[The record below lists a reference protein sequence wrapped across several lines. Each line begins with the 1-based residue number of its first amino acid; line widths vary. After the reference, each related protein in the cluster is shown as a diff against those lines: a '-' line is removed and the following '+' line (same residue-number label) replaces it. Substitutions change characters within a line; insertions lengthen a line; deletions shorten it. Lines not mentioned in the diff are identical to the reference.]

1 MKTRIVALL
10 LAWFC
15 GVIGFHDYYLNRNIA
30 GQIKIVV
37 FLASFL
43 FSLST
48 FEFLNII
55 SVIGFAGVIFW
66 TLIDFFKLTGLTDE
80 EFNKLYNK

>member
-15 GVIGFHDYYLNRNIA
+15 GVIGFHNFYLNDNKTGI
-30 GQIKIVV
+30 IKFIV
-37 FLASFL
+37 FLVSIPM
-43 FSLST
+43 SL
-48 FEFLNII
+48 I
-55 SVIGFAGVIFW
+55 VIGFFGLAALVVWQIV
-66 TLIDFFKLTGLTDE
+66 DFIKLANLTDE

>member
-15 GVIGFHDYYLNRNIA
+15 GVMGFHNFYINDNKTGI
-30 GQIKIVV
+30 IKFIV
-37 FLASFL
+37 FLVSIPM
-43 FSLST
+43 SL
-48 FEFLNII
+48 I
-55 SVIGFAGVIFW
+55 VIGFFGLAALVVWQI
-66 TLIDFFKLTGLTDE
+66 IDFIKIANMTDE

>member
-15 GVIGFHDYYLNRNIA
+15 GVMGFHNFYINDNKTGI
-30 GQIKIVV
+30 IKFIV
-37 FLASFL
+37 FLVSIPM
-43 FSLST
+43 SL
-48 FEFLNII
+48 I
-55 SVIGFAGVIFW
+55 VIGFFGLAVLVVWQI
-66 TLIDFFKLTGLTDE
+66 IDFIKIANMTDE

>member
-15 GVIGFHDYYLNRNIA
+15 GFMGFHNFYLNQNKIGIIKFIVFWVSIPTLFIIIGFFGLATVVVWQIVDF
-30 GQIKIVV
+30 IKI
-37 FLASFL
+37 A
-43 FSLST
+43 
-48 FEFLNII
+48 NM
-55 SVIGFAGVIFW
+55 
-66 TLIDFFKLTGLTDE
+66 TDE